1 MKIELH
7 EIPIKDVVKNY
18 VDNAENGV
26 IGYDGKLNIRPKY
39 QREFVYGEKERNAVI
54 ATINKGFP
62 LNVMYWVKN
71 EDGTFEVLDGQQ
83 RTVSF
88 CQYVNNDFSVEVDVA
103 GVSTPKKFGN
113 LTQTEK
119 DRILDYKLLVY
130 FCEGNDEER
139 LAWFRVINIAGLK
152 LTEQEL
158 RNANYTGTWLTNAKS
173 YFSKNNCVASLTA
186 KGYYK
191 AEVNRQGLLELAL
204 KWISAKENKS
214 IEQYMLEHQH
224 DENADELWFY
234 FKNVIDWVKV
244 KFKKYRREM
253 CGLDWGLMYNEFSSL
268 PLDANKLEEEI
279 SRLMLDSEVE
289 NKKGIYL
296 YVLSR
301 KLKYL
306 NLRQFDDDIKRQ
318 KYEMQKGICPHCVAE
333 HREKTH
339 YEYEEME
346 GDHIT
351 PWVEGGKTNIDN
363 CQMLCKE
370 HNRRKSNL

>member
-7 EIPIKDVVKNY
+7 EIPIRDVVKNY

-139 LAWFRVINIAGLK
+139 LAGFRVINIAGLK
-152 LTEQEL
+152 LTE
-158 RNANYTGTWLTNAKS
+158 K
-173 YFSKNNCVASLTA
+173 
-186 KGYYK
+186 
-191 AEVNRQGLLELAL
+191 
-204 KWISAKENKS
+204 
-214 IEQYMLEHQH
+214 
-224 DENADELWFY
+224 
-234 FKNVIDWVKV
+234 
-244 KFKKYRREM
+244 
-253 CGLDWGLMYNEFSSL
+253 
-268 PLDANKLEEEI
+268 
-279 SRLMLDSEVE
+279 
-289 NKKGIYL
+289 
-296 YVLSR
+296 
-301 KLKYL
+301 
-306 NLRQFDDDIKRQ
+306 
-318 KYEMQKGICPHCVAE
+318 
-333 HREKTH
+333 
-339 YEYEEME
+339 
-346 GDHIT
+346 
-351 PWVEGGKTNIDN
+351 
-363 CQMLCKE
+363 
-370 HNRRKSNL
+370 

>member
-1 MKIELH
+1 MKIEPH
-7 EIPIKDVVKNY
+7 EITIREIVKNY
-18 VDNAENGV
+18 FDNAENGV
-26 IGYDGKLNIRPKY
+26 VGYDGKLNIRPKY
-39 QREFVYGEKERNAVI
+39 QREFIYGEKERNAVI
-54 ATINKGFP
+54 DTINKGFP

-88 CQYVNNDFSVEVDVA
+88 CQYVNNDFSLN
-103 GVSTPKKFGN
+103 SRKFGN
-113 LTQTEK
+113 LTKTEQ

-158 RNANYTGTWLTNAKS
+158 RNANYTGTWLTSAKA
-173 YFSKNNCVASLTA
+173 YFSKTNCVASLTA

-204 KWISAKENKS
+204 KWISARDNKR
-214 IEQYMLEHQH
+214 IEDYMSEHQH

-244 KFKKYRREM
+244 KFTTYRREM

-268 PLDANKLEEEI
+268 PLDAKKLEEEI

-289 NKKGIYL
+289 NKKGIYM

-301 KLKYL
+301 KAKYL
-306 NLRQFDDDIKRQ
+306 NLRQFEDDIKRQ
-318 KYEMQKGICPHCVAE
+318 KYEMQKGICPHCVKE

-351 PWVEGGKTNIDN
+351 PWVEGGKTTLEN
-363 CQMLCKE
+363 CQMLCRE
-370 HNRRKSNL
+370 HNRLKSSN

>member
-370 HNRRKSNL
+370 HNRLKSSK